1 MITRYSDIIALSKTR
16 TVYNIREEAPTD
28 WKTFIAND
36 QFNAFLDT
44 AVKAV
49 LNNDTE
55 KHKSLWIA
63 GTYGTGKSHAA
74 AVIKHLLCD
83 PIEEIEDFINLEY
96 KDSKYDILRTNITV
110 LRQQKRLFPINLYGQ
125 QSITHEE
132 DLSLQIQREVKE
144 ALKAAGI
151 NITVKTDF
159 DSYVNHIDQNPA
171 FWEML
176 IEKSPKLKGAVHDLK
191 KLRSD

>member
-1 MITRYSDIIALSKTR
+1 MAHTYNDIITLSKTR

-36 QFNAFLDT
+36 QFNGVLDN
-44 AVKAV
+44 AVKSV

-55 KHKSLWIA
+55 KHKPLWIV

-83 PIEEIEDFINLEY
+83 PINEIEDYINLEY
-96 KDSKYDILRTNITV
+96 KDKKYDALRTNLFT
-110 LRQQKRLFPINLYGQ
+110 LREQKRLFPVNLYGQ
-125 QSITHEE
+125 QSITHEA
-132 DLSLQIQREVKE
+132 DLSLQIQREVKD
-144 ALKAAGI
+144 ALIKAGL
-151 NITVKTDF
+151 NLPVRTDF
-159 DSYVNHIDQNPA
+159 DSYVKHIDEKPE

-176 IEKSPKLKGAVHDLK
+176 IEQSLNSRLQ
-191 KLRSD
+191 

>member
-83 PIEEIEDFINLEY
+83 PIEEIEDFI
-96 KDSKYDILRTNITV
+96 I
-110 LRQQKRLFPINLYGQ
+110 FC
-125 QSITHEE
+125 
-132 DLSLQIQREVKE
+132 
-144 ALKAAGI
+144 
-151 NITVKTDF
+151 
-159 DSYVNHIDQNPA
+159 
-171 FWEML
+171 
-176 IEKSPKLKGAVHDLK
+176 
-191 KLRSD
+191 